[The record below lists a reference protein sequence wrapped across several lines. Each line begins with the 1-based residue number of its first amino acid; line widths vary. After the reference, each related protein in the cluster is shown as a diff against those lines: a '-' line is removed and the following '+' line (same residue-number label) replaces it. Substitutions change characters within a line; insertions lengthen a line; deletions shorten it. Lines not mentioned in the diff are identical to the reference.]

1 MWSLTC
7 VPTNVYK
14 AFYKFK
20 PLFRCVQARHFSV
33 LCWLLM
39 ALILDHGKGK
49 RNDLCGYFPPPTTQR
64 LDADADGPIG
74 PMG

>member
-1 MWSLTC
+1 MWSLTS
-7 VPTNVYK
+7 
-14 AFYKFK
+14 
-20 PLFRCVQARHFSV
+20 LFRCVQARHLSV

-39 ALILDHGKGK
+39 ALILDHGKDK
-49 RNDLCGYFPPPTTQR
+49 RNDLCGYFPPPTQR